1 MLFHYFSSNSTVAM
15 DSNKQQRSP
24 EPFSSL
30 SQSLQYL
37 QHIANESNKGKDE
50 FSLIAE
56 DENKRAQQIAEKE
69 NQRILQER
77 RTNGTIKICPLC
89 LDEISAIISHEER
102 RPETCGVRMLC
113 CGVMHCTNCREKSM
127 DFMYG
132 KSRNDRTNSK
142 CYNCREPLRNSMTSW
157 ARVWE

>member
-69 NQRILQER
+69 NQ
-77 RTNGTIKICPLC
+77 
-89 LDEISAIISHEER
+89 SAHPAREENKWDNKNM
-102 RPETCGVRMLC
+102 PTL
-113 CGVMHCTNCREKSM
+113 S
-127 DFMYG
+127 
-132 KSRNDRTNSK
+132 
-142 CYNCREPLRNSMTSW
+142 
-157 ARVWE
+157 